1 MAFDFKKNLIRV
13 QGGRTYLPV
22 AARLVWFR
30 EEHPDWGIETESVAL
45 DLEKQYAI
53 FRARIY
59 NAEGKLMATG
69 TKMENVKGF
78 PDYLEKSETGAIG
91 RALALCGYGTQ
102 FEQSLEDPGSGGRFA
117 DSPQGGPRGN
127 YTPNGGGNFGN
138 SRNDDSGGSR
148 FTPPREVS
156 APRDG
161 GSAPPARPESSRPE
175 PARPEPVRPANAAP
189 SRPAPVSPPVGEE
202 DEDDFEALVGG
213 DMLSATEDDPFGDE
227 DEAPAPA
234 PAKPAASAAKIED
247 APAKSDGPPACVVC
261 GKALTKAQENLSIR
275 NYGEALCPEHQRT
288 RTRQP
293 AAA

>member
-1 MAFDFKKNLIRV
+1 MAFDFKKSLIKV

-22 AARLVWFR
+22 SARLVWFR
-30 EEHPDWGIETESVAL
+30 SEHPDWGIETEPVAI
-45 DLEKQYAI
+45 DTEKQYAI
-53 FRARIY
+53 FRARIF
-59 NAEGKLMATG
+59 NADGKLMAMG

-78 PDYLEKSETGAIG
+78 PDYMEKAETGAVG

-102 FEQSLEDPGSGGRFA
+102 FEPSLEETGAGRFA

-127 YTPNGGGNFGN
+127 GGGNFGG
-138 SRNDDSGGSR
+138 SRTDDGGSR
-148 FTPPREVS
+148 FAPPREVS

-161 GSAPPARPESSRPE
+161 GNAAPARPE
-175 PARPEPVRPANAAP
+175 PARPASAAP
-189 SRPAPVSPPVGEE
+189 PRPAPIAAPAGEE

-213 DMLSATEDDPFGDE
+213 DILAATEDDPFGDE

-234 PAKPAASAAKIED
+234 KTPAKPAAPAVKAED
-247 APAKSDGPPACVVC
+247 APANADGPPACVVC

-288 RTRQP
+288 RARQP

>member
-1 MAFDFKKNLIRV
+1 MAFDFKKNLIRI

-102 FEQSLEDPGSGGRFA
+102 FEQSLEETGGGRFA
-117 DSPQGGPRGN
+117 DSPQGGPRN
-127 YTPNGGGNFGN
+127 TYNDNGGN
-138 SRNDDSGGSR
+138 RNDGGSR
-148 FTPPREVS
+148 FAPPREV
-156 APRDG
+156 
-161 GSAPPARPESSRPE
+161 SAPPARPESSRPE
-175 PARPEPVRPANAAP
+175 PARPEPARPANAAP
-189 SRPAPVSPPVGEE
+189 SRPAAPPAGEE

-213 DMLSATEDDPFGDE
+213 DILSANEDDPFGDE
-227 DEAPAPA
+227 DEAPAPVPA
-234 PAKPAASAAKIED
+234 KPSAKPAASAAKTED
-247 APAKSDGPPACVVC
+247 APPTKPDGPPACVVC